1 MSEHDHQVALFDWAA
16 IHKQK
21 ELFKRRL
28 LSIPNQGGSGIN
40 GKLRGFKMVEEGL
53 KAGTSDIFF
62 AHPMSGAFG
71 LVAHGMWIEL
81 KDLEKYL
88 LRIQKAFIL
97 DMRNAGYMAFGVR
110 GSIQAGDLIDL
121 YLRDPDVLVDLQN
134 EGNFYYGDSGKRNVQ
149 AQKKGGKS

>member
-16 IHKQK
+16 IHKKK

-28 LSIPNQGGSGIN
+28 FAIPNQGGSGWN
-40 GKLRGFKMVEEGL
+40 SKRRGIQMQAEGL
-53 KAGTSDIFF
+53 RPGASDIFF
-62 AHPMSGAFG
+62 AHPMSGSFG

-88 LRIQKAFIL
+88 LRIQKEFIL
-97 DMRNAGYMAFGVR
+97 DMRSAGYMAFGVR

-121 YLRDPDVLVDLQN
+121 YLQDPDVLVDLQN
-134 EGNFYYGDSGKRNVQ
+134 EGNFYYGDSGKR
-149 AQKKGGKS
+149 KGGKS